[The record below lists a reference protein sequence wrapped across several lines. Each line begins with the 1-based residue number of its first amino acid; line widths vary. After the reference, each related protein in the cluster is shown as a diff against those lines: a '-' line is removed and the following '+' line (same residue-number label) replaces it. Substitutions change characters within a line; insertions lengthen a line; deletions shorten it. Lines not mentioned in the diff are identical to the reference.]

1 MCLMQHIDTAEI
13 YGNEEAL
20 GAGLQQIFK
29 EGSVKREDLFITSK
43 LFDNHHTAADVLPTV
58 QKSLRDLQ
66 LEYLDLYL
74 VHW

>member
-1 MCLMQHIDTAEI
+1 MLQHIDTAEI
-13 YGNEEAL
+13 YGNEAAL
-20 GAGLQQIFK
+20 GAGLQQVFK
-29 EGSVKREDLFITSK
+29 DGKVNRTDLFITSK
-43 LFDNHHTAADVLPTV
+43 LFDNHHAAADVLPTV